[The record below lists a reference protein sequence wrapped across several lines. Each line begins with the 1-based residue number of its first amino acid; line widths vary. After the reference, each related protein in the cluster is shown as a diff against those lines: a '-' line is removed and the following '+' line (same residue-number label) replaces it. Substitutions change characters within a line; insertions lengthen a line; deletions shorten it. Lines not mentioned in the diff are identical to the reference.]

1 MSGSLLRLTA
11 KLSSPRLLMDASG
24 PSLKE
29 RILIMRVA
37 YHEDVDILTI
47 VFKSKDVKVSEEVL
61 PGVIVDF
68 DHDGQITAFE
78 IMDASKFTDF
88 SQVQVF
94 MSQWGNENRILDA
107 DGGFSVQP
115 KTAKAVSAGG

>member
-1 MSGSLLRLTA
+1 M
-11 KLSSPRLLMDASG
+11 
-24 PSLKE
+24 
-29 RILIMRVA
+29 RIA

-47 VFKSKDVKVSEEVL
+47 VFEHKRVKVSAEVL

-68 DHDGQITAFE
+68 DHDDQITAFE

-94 MSQWGNENRILDA
+94 MSRWGEDERVLDA
-107 DGGFSVQP
+107 NGNFSVQP
-115 KTAKAVSAGG
+115 RAVKTVSAGD